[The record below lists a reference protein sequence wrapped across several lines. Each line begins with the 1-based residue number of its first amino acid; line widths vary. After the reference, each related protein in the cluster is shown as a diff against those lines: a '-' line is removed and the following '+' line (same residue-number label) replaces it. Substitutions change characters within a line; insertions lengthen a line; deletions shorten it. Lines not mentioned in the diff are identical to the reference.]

1 MLFRSAPAE
10 ARLLHWICNRIL
22 PRFRRCLRP
31 RRNPEPGCQSFASYW
46 RSWPLTDGL
55 AEAPPFGYKAKTP
68 EDPMALQDD
77 AGTLDTNLRTLAR
90 WRSTARVLVEALPN
104 ILKYDGKTIVV
115 KYGGHAMEG
124 GVSEHF
130 AQDIVLMKQTGID
143 PIVVHGGG
151 PQIGSMLKRLSIPS
165 NFIDGLRI
173 TDDAAIEVVEM
184 VLTGSINK
192 QIVSGIN
199 AAGGRAVGISGKDG
213 NLLIARK
220 LERMKLDPQTLQSK
234 LVDLGFVGE
243 PEAVNAEV
251 LRTIIDS
258 ALIPVIAPIGVG
270 RQGETYNINA
280 DTVAGAVASAMTATR
295 LMLLTDVQ
303 GVLDTEGKRIR
314 RLTAVEARALV
325 DNGTISGG
333 MIPKIETAI
342 EAVEGGV
349 KAAVILDGRIP
360 HVLLLE
366 LFTEHGA
373 GTMITAE

>member
-1 MLFRSAPAE
+1 MVYKPEASRLF
-10 ARLLHWICNRIL
+10 
-22 PRFRRCLRP
+22 
-31 RRNPEPGCQSFASYW
+31 
-46 RSWPLTDGL
+46 
-55 AEAPPFGYKAKTP
+55 
-68 EDPMALQDD
+68 MALQDD
-77 AGTLDTNLRTLAR
+77 VGTLDTNLRTLAR

-115 KYGGHAMEG
+115 KYGGNAMQDG
-124 GVSEHF
+124 FAQNF

-143 PIVVHGGG
+143 PVVVHGGG
-151 PQIGSMLKRLSIPS
+151 PQIGTMLKRLAIPS
-165 NFIDGLRI
+165 TFVDGLRV
-173 TDDAAIEVVEM
+173 TDAASIEVVEM

-213 NLLIARK
+213 NLVIARK
-220 LERMKLDPQTLQSK
+220 LERTKLDPQTLQSK
-234 LVDLGFVGE
+234 PVDLGFVGV
-243 PEAVNAEV
+243 PDAVNAEV

-258 ALIPVIAPIGVG
+258 ALIPVVAPIGVG
-270 RQGETYNINA
+270 RKGETYNINA
-280 DTVAGAVASAMTATR
+280 DTVAGAVASAMAATR
-295 LMLLTDVQ
+295 LILLTDVE
-303 GVLDTEGKRIR
+303 GVLDTSGKRIR
-314 RLTAVEARALV
+314 KLPVADACALIA
-325 DNGTISGG
+325 NGTISGG

-360 HVLLLE
+360 HVILLE